1 MVEFD
6 VKKIELKWQKE
17 WEKQKVFE
25 IDVAKGKKKYS
36 IVEMYPYPS
45 GSGLH
50 MGHAFNYTLGDILA
64 RYKTMQGYQV
74 LHPMGFDSFGLP
86 AENAAI
92 KAKSHPA
99 LFTNAAIENFIR
111 QQKAL
116 GLSYDWRR
124 MVQSHDPAYY
134 RWNQYLFLQLYKK
147 GLIYRKHSPVNW
159 CPDCETVL
167 ANEQVHQGMCWRH
180 TATSIVI
187 KNLEQ
192 WFIKTTQY
200 ADELLSGVEAL
211 DWPERIKIM
220 QRNWIGKSEG
230 SEVQFM
236 IGNKSWPVFTTRIDT
251 LFGVTFLVV
260 SAQHAKLM
268 DLVTP
273 AQNKEVFAF
282 LKTLKGTS
290 EKTDFTLEKEGVFTG
305 SYAQHPITGAQIPIW
320 AGNFVVADYGSG
332 MVMGVPAHD
341 ARDFAFAQKYRIPIT
356 HVVKPAHGTSSST
369 QAYLAEGILCDS
381 GSFTGLTSAD
391 ARKQITAFLQKKKL
405 ARFVTNYKL
414 RDWLVSR
421 QRYWGTPIP
430 MVYCADCGIV
440 PISENDL
447 PVLLPEKVT
456 FGEGNPLATNKAF
469 VETKCPDCGKKA
481 RRETDTMDTF
491 FDSSWYYLRYCDAQ
505 NTKKPFDGKQVDYWL
520 PVDFYTGGAEHAC
533 MHLIYARF
541 FTKALR
547 DMKLLSFDEPF
558 LKLFNQG
565 MVHGEDGVV
574 MSKSRGN
581 TVDPLTMTQTY
592 GADALRFFL
601 VSMAGPDK
609 DFVWSSTGLE
619 SIAGFIS
626 KVYARSTELRFGKSS
641 PLVQHKVHK
650 AILSVTEAIEQMKYN
665 QATIILRETLSVFEG
680 DVAKEDFALYVQLLA
695 PFCPH
700 LAEELWSRLGNKKLI
715 ATSPWPVADTS
726 KITPAFDIAEQ
737 AVEKTVSDIMNVLRL
752 VKEKTGDEGEQ
763 VYVYTLPKELAQY
776 DAGAL
781 TKRVG
786 KPVTVCAVN
795 DPKKHDPQGKASK
808 AKPGKPALFVA

>member
-1 MVEFD
+1 MADFNF
-6 VKKIELKWQKE
+6 KKIEQKWQKK
-17 WEKQKVFE
+17 WEQEKVFE
-25 IDVAKGKKKYS
+25 ASEQKGTKKYS
-36 IVEMYPYPS
+36 VVAMYPYPS
-45 GSGLH
+45 ASGLH

-64 RYKTMQGYQV
+64 RYKMMQGFTV

-99 LFTNAAIENFIR
+99 LFTNDAIKNFIH

-116 GLSYDWRR
+116 GLSYDWTR
-124 MVQSHDPAYY
+124 MVKSHDPAYY
-134 RWNQYLFLQLYKK
+134 RWNQWLFLQLYKK
-147 GLIYRKHSPVNW
+147 GLVYRKQSPVNW
-159 CPDCETVL
+159 CSLCETVL

-180 TATSIVI
+180 TTTPIAI

-192 WFIKTTQY
+192 WFIKTTAY
-200 ADELLSGVEAL
+200 ADELLEKVEGL
-211 DWPERIKIM
+211 DWPERIKSM

-230 SEVQFM
+230 SEVMFKV
-236 IGNKSWPVFTTRIDT
+236 GNTSWPVFTTRIDT
-251 LFGVTFLVV
+251 LYGVTFLVI

-268 DLVTP
+268 ELVTP
-273 AQNKEVFAF
+273 GQNKEVLAF

-290 EKTDFTLEKEGVFTG
+290 EKADFTLEKEGVFTG
-305 SYAQHPITGAQIPIW
+305 SYAEHPLTGAKIPIW

-341 ARDFAFAQKYRIPIT
+341 ARDFAFATKYKIPVKY
-356 HVVKPAHGTSSST
+356 VVQPTRGTSSLDA
-369 QAYLAEGILCDS
+369 AYLVDGIVCNSEQFD
-381 GSFTGLTSAD
+381 GLTSEEG
-391 ARKQITAFLQKKKL
+391 RKAITAFLQKKKH

-430 MVYCADCGIV
+430 MIYCTACGIV
-440 PISENDL
+440 PVPEKEL

-469 VETKCPDCGKKA
+469 VETKCPTCGKKA

-505 NTKKPFDGKQVDYWL
+505 NTTKPFDRKKVAYWM

-547 DMKLLSFDEPF
+547 DMDMLSFDEPF

-581 TVDPLTMTQTY
+581 TVDPLVMTQQY

-609 DFVWSSTGLE
+609 DSVWSSTGLA
-619 SIAGFIS
+619 SVATFIAN
-626 KVYARSTELRFGKSS
+626 VYRVGTSLSFGKSS
-641 PLVQHKVHK
+641 PLLQHKLHT
-650 AILSVTEAIEQMKYN
+650 AIRTVSEAIEQLKYN
-665 QATIILRETLSVFEG
+665 QATIVLRELLPAFEG
-680 DVAKEDFALYVQLLA
+680 DVSKEDFALYVQLLA

-700 LAEELWSRLGNKKLI
+700 IAEELWSHLGKKDLLV
-715 ATSPWPVADTS
+715 TSSWPAADRT
-726 KITPAFDIAEQ
+726 KINPAFDIAEQ
-737 AVEKTVSDIMNVLRL
+737 AVEKTVSDIVNVLRL
-752 VKEKTGDEGEQ
+752 VKEKTGEEGEQ
-763 VYVYTLPKELAQY
+763 VYVYVLPKELGQY
-776 DAGAL
+776 SADAL
-781 TKRVG
+781 TRRVG
-786 KPVTVCAVN
+786 KPVTVFAVN

-808 AKPGKPALFVA
+808 AKPGKPALFVE